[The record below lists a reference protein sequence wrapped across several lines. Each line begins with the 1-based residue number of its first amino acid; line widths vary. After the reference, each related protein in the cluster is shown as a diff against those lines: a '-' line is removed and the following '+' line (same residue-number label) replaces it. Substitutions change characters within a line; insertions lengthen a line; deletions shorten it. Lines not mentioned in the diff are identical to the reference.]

1 MYIIV
6 AIVIIE
12 IFIYFYAS
20 FYCEN
25 IFSLVLS
32 ILVML
37 VLGTSFAYS
46 RFVVDEFTV
55 KNLKKKIPKKT
66 QEKKRNKKT
75 KKNPPKQNKKET
87 KKMYCFYR
95 INLLE
100 CVLGVR
106 FEVVSN

>member
-1 MYIIV
+1 VYIIV

-55 KNLKKKIPKKT
+55 KN
-66 QEKKRNKKT
+66 EKKNHNKKT
-75 KKNPPKQNKKET
+75 KNKTKRKQKNVLFLQNKFIGMCIGSK
-87 KKMYCFYR
+87 
-95 INLLE
+95 
-100 CVLGVR
+100 V
-106 FEVVSN
+106 

>member
-12 IFIYFYAS
+12 NFIYFYAS
-20 FYCEN
+20 LYCEN
-25 IFSLVLS
+25 TFSQFGF
-32 ILVML
+32 INPTML
-37 VLGTSFAYS
+37 VLGTSFSYS
-46 RFVVDEFTV
+46 RFVVEKFTV
-55 KNLKKKIPKKT
+55 KKI
-66 QEKKRNKKT
+66 
-75 KKNPPKQNKKET
+75 KN

-106 FEVVSN
+106 FEVVNN

>member
-55 KNLKKKIPKKT
+55 KNLKKKTTTKK
-66 QEKKRNKKT
+66 QKRKEKKKT
-75 KKNPPKQNKKET
+75 KKCIVFTE
-87 KKMYCFYR
+87 
-95 INLLE
+95 
-100 CVLGVR
+100 
-106 FEVVSN
+106 

>member
-25 IFSLVLS
+25 ILSLVLS

-55 KNLKKKIPKKT
+55 KNLKKKTTTKK
-66 QEKKRNKKT
+66 QKRKEKKEN
-75 KKNPPKQNKKET
+75 